1 MRSIK
6 EEIRVRWRE
15 TDSAGIVHFS
25 NFFMYFEVAEQKF
38 LREVLKL
45 DLAVAAQN
53 RVLRLPRVEAHCQYT
68 SPARY
73 DDLLE
78 VELNIAAIGRSSITY
93 TFSILN
99 KTTGK
104 ISANGSVKVVA
115 VDQNFK
121 PVEIP
126 PDILELLK

>member
-1 MRSIK
+1 LKSVK

-25 NFFMYFEVAEQKF
+25 NFFMYFEVAEQK
-38 LREVLKL
+38 LLHEVLKL
-45 DLAVAAQN
+45 DLADAA
-53 RVLRLPRVEAHCQYT
+53 RSKALRLPRVEAHCQYS
-68 SPARY
+68 SPARF

-78 VELNIAAIGRSSITY
+78 IQLDIVAIGKSSITY
-93 TFSILN
+93 AFSILN

-104 ISANGSVKVVA
+104 VSAHGGVKVVA
-115 VDQNFK
+115 VDQNFR

-126 PDILELLK
+126 ADILELLK